1 MAPIRIL
8 HLITSLNTGGAEM
21 ALARLVTNIN
31 RQDFV
36 SRVVS
41 LIPPGPVGD
50 QIASLGISVTS
61 LNMLSGRPTPAG
73 FIQLIRLLRKTKP
86 DVLQT
91 WLYHADLLGL
101 LAGKLAGVPSILWNI
116 RTTDMDFSQY
126 RKLSQIVVRFCA
138 LLSRFPNT
146 VIANSQAG
154 KNYHERLGYRPREWV
169 QIYNGID
176 TNKFSP
182 NPSAHLKIRQELGL
196 SETDLLVGMVARY
209 DPMKGYDNFLDAAQI
224 VLNANPNIC
233 FVIAGDGALPSNAE
247 LWRKIGKHQ
256 LTDNIHLLGRRSDI
270 PQLDA
275 ALDIYVSPSV
285 TEGFPNAVAEA
296 MACGIP
302 CVATN
307 VGDTAK
313 IVGDSGL
320 IVPARNPHLLADGM
334 LKLLRLTDVQRKE
347 LGQLARLRIQSE
359 FNLSRMTE
367 QYEALYKRLSTFN
380 SAEKNDAHI

>member
-1 MAPIRIL
+1 MMQII
-8 HLITSLNTGGAEM
+8 HLITSLDVGGTET
-21 ALARLVTNIN
+21 ALYRLLASMDRSTFEN
-31 RQDFV
+31 RV
-36 SRVVS
+36 IC
-41 LIPPGPVGD
+41 LIPPGPVGEK
-50 QIASLGISVTS
+50 IASLGIPVTS
-61 LNMLSGRPTPAG
+61 LNMPPGRPTLAG
-73 FIQLIRLLRKTKP
+73 FIQLISLLRKTKP
-86 DVLQT
+86 DILQT

-116 RTTDMDFSQY
+116 RSTDMDFSQY
-126 RKLSQIVVRFCA
+126 RKLSQVVVRSCA
-138 LLSRFPNT
+138 LLSGFPSA

-154 KNYHERLGYRPREWV
+154 KNFHEKMGYRPREWV
-169 QIYNGID
+169 QIYNGIN
-176 TNKFSP
+176 TNEFGP
-182 NPSAHLKIRQELGL
+182 NPAARLKIRQELGL
-196 SETDLLVGMVARY
+196 SEIDLLVGMVARY
-209 DPMKGYDNFLDAAQI
+209 DPMKGYDNFLEAARI
-224 VLNANPNIC
+224 VLNVNSKIC

-247 LWRKIGKHQ
+247 LWRKIVKHQ

-275 ALDIYVSPSV
+275 ALDIYVSPSI
-285 TEGFPNAVAEA
+285 TEGFPNAVAET

-302 CVATN
+302 CVATD

-347 LGQLARLRIQSE
+347 LGKLARLRIQSE
-359 FNLSRMTE
+359 FDLSRMTE
-367 QYEALYKRLSTFN
+367 QYEALYKRLSAFN

>member
-1 MAPIRIL
+1 
-8 HLITSLNTGGAEM
+8 
-21 ALARLVTNIN
+21 
-31 RQDFV
+31 
-36 SRVVS
+36 
-41 LIPPGPVGD
+41 
-50 QIASLGISVTS
+50 
-61 LNMLSGRPTPAG
+61 
-73 FIQLIRLLRKTKP
+73 
-86 DVLQT
+86 
-91 WLYHADLLGL
+91 
-101 LAGKLAGVPSILWNI
+101 
-116 RTTDMDFSQY
+116 MDFSHY
-126 RKLSQIVVRFCA
+126 RKLSRFVVRSCA
-138 LLSRFPNT
+138 LLSRFPSA

-154 KNYHERLGYRPREWV
+154 KNFHEKMGYHPQEWV

-176 TNKFSP
+176 TNEFGP
-182 NPSAHLKIRQELGL
+182 NPAARLKIRQELGL
-196 SETDLLVGMVARY
+196 SEIDLLVGMVARY
-209 DPMKGYDNFLDAAQI
+209 DPMKGYDNFLEAARI
-224 VLNANPNIC
+224 VLNVNSKIC

-247 LWRKIGKHQ
+247 LWRKIVKHQ

-302 CVATN
+302 SVATD

-347 LGQLARLRIQSE
+347 LGKLARLRIQSE
-359 FNLSRMTE
+359 FDLSRMTE
-367 QYEALYKRLSTFN
+367 QYEALYKRLSAFN